1 MSDSDDTE
9 RARRAYDKTAND
21 PDVKRDKPAANSEP
35 GSHSTGGARDHAE
48 RGEGERHSS
57 APGMARKQEPMVT
70 RKNPATSPGRPGPE
84 RNADTGL
91 TPDNDT

>member
-1 MSDSDDTE
+1 MIDSDDIE
-9 RARRAYDKTAND
+9 GARRAYDKTAND
-21 PDVKRDKPAANSEP
+21 PDVKRDRPPSRSEP
-35 GSHSTGGARDHAE
+35 GSHSTGGASDHRE

-57 APGMARKQEPMVT
+57 APGMSRKQEPMVT
-70 RKNPATSPGRPGPE
+70 RTNPATSPGRPGPD